1 MERDEM
7 QREKHENT
15 KISFG
20 NIFVV
25 VLVFQALGH
34 CRSRITRAEYFQYRG
49 ARTACYRLCSSVE
62 LVGMVKVTL
71 LSAILV
77 DRRQAF
83 EKLHGLC
90 ALSDAKEMSRKND
103 SDIAPEKL
111 QDRTEK
117 S

>member
-1 MERDEM
+1 
-7 QREKHENT
+7 
-15 KISFG
+15 
-20 NIFVV
+20 
-25 VLVFQALGH
+25 
-34 CRSRITRAEYFQYRG
+34 
-49 ARTACYRLCSSVE
+49 
-62 LVGMVKVTL
+62 MVKVTL

-90 ALSDAKEMSRKND
+90 ALSDAKEMCVSRKND
-103 SDIAPEKL
+103 TDIAPEKL

>member
-1 MERDEM
+1 
-7 QREKHENT
+7 
-15 KISFG
+15 
-20 NIFVV
+20 
-25 VLVFQALGH
+25 
-34 CRSRITRAEYFQYRG
+34 
-49 ARTACYRLCSSVE
+49 
-62 LVGMVKVTL
+62 MVKVTL